1 MHYCN
6 TPHLYGQRELFIVT
20 RACVPPQPCRYLRP
34 CGMLNRIQC
43 LAYGTGSSM
52 RIGRAALIGS
62 AVLAAALVV
71 VLWAVPS
78 LLDWTRYRDSVESL
92 ATSGIGRPV
101 RIDGAISLHLL
112 PQPILTASGI
122 AVDDTGDGVVLT
134 AQELRLRVALGS
146 LLAGKVDARDL
157 TLRGAD
163 LRLPWPPAS
172 GALAQRPPAW
182 LTGLQARVEQSRIQV
197 GGLAVTGID
206 AVLTTDPETGTLS
219 AAGTGQVGP
228 RPWRFTARLTRPGR
242 DDAAGLDVSLD
253 GLGPLRD
260 TGGTFSGQL
269 AGDGALMGRVAGR
282 GSDLARLLP
291 GPAVAW
297 RGEGRLNAAAGLAV
311 ADELAL
317 EIGGSPA
324 RGAVALRVLPEAR
337 LDLALAAGRLDL
349 DAWLPVLLRGAE
361 TTMPT
366 GIDLSAEAA
375 TLAGGT
381 LRRLRGAFDLD
392 PDGVT
397 VRDVAA
403 MLPGDAQINLS
414 GRLPRRPRTE
424 GAAPRPVLFEGTGH
438 LAAPDRRSTFRWLE
452 TAFPMGLERL
462 PPAVLKAAD
471 LSAKLSVGPGQ
482 ASLAELQGSLDG
494 NQVTGG
500 LAIKLG
506 PRLSIGAGL
515 SFNQLALDPWL
526 PDVSKLA
533 TPAGMAN
540 ALATAATVDADV
552 HLQVKNATWRGLL
565 MGQVA
570 LDAQTEATRLTLRRL
585 EADPVG
591 MRLTASGTV
600 GEGGRVTEGR
610 IELAAPD
617 LTSLRTVL
625 PAELPVLRPLLRGP
639 GTGLLQFSGPPD
651 AMAAKLSLEASDLRV
666 EAQPTLNLLTRRWVG
681 PVTLRHPGAPRLL
694 EQAGLGAT
702 AAWLGDGSMSLLAQ
716 VTASEGRA
724 VLDHFNLIAGTLR
737 AGGQLTFEWPGER
750 GIPRVAVSGQIA
762 AETLPL
768 PLLYLR
774 SPNPLPVAALLG
786 WQAAVQ
792 LNAAQVLLGQTPAL
806 QDLAVQLALQDG
818 VLTVPNV
825 SARLAGGMVSGSVT
839 WEASGEPPRLSARLD
854 IADAAVAAPTLDTAL
869 DLTEGAVDAKLDLTA
884 AGYSPA
890 ALLATLS
897 GSANISVRD
906 GMVGGFDIP
915 ALAAALADAD
925 RSRIPAQVSKAL
937 TAGVSPFSRLDLP
950 LQVRR
955 GVFSGEGTLASP
967 AGNARITGSI
977 DMLSAAADLL
987 VAVRP
992 GAATEPSGPEL
1003 SLRVTG
1009 AAAGLQR
1016 TPELAGLSMW
1026 LAERP

>member
-1 MHYCN
+1 
-6 TPHLYGQRELFIVT
+6 
-20 RACVPPQPCRYLRP
+20 
-34 CGMLNRIQC
+34 
-43 LAYGTGSSM
+43 M
-52 RIGRAALIGS
+52 RLGRAALIGS
-62 AVLAAALVV
+62 AVLVAILVA

-92 ATSGIGRPV
+92 ATSGVGRPV
-101 RIDGAISLHLL
+101 RIGGAISLHLL

-122 AVDDTGDGVVLT
+122 SVDDTGDGVVLT
-134 AQELRLRVALGS
+134 AQELRLRVALGP

-163 LRLPWPPAS
+163 LRLPWPPAP

-182 LTGLQARVEQSRIQV
+182 LTGLQARVEESRIQV

-206 AVLTTDPETGTLS
+206 AVLTTDPESGTLS
-219 AAGTGQVGP
+219 ATGIGQVGA

-242 DDAAGLDVSLD
+242 DNAAGLDVSLD
-253 GLGPLRD
+253 GQGPLRD

-282 GSDLARLLP
+282 GSDLAQLLP
-291 GPAVAW
+291 GPAVPW
-297 RGEGRLNAAAGLAV
+297 RGEGRLSAAAGLAV

-349 DAWLPVLLRGAE
+349 DAWLPVLVRGAE

-403 MLPGDAQINLS
+403 VLPGDAQLNLS

-424 GAAPRPVLFEGTGH
+424 GTGPRPVLFEGTGH
-438 LAAPDRRSTFRWLE
+438 LTAPDLRSTLRWLE
-452 TAFPMGLERL
+452 AGFPVGLERL
-462 PPAVLKAAD
+462 PPDVLKTAD
-471 LSAKLSVGPGQ
+471 LSAKLSVGAGQ
-482 ASLAELQGSLDG
+482 ASLAELQGALDG
-494 NQVTGG
+494 DQLTGG

-515 SFNQLALDPWL
+515 SFDRLMLDPWL
-526 PDVSKLA
+526 PDVSKLV
-533 TPAGMAN
+533 TPAGMAD
-540 ALATAATVDADV
+540 ALAAAATVDADV
-552 HLQVKNATWRGLL
+552 HIQVKNSTWRGLL

-591 MRLTASGTV
+591 MRLTASGTM

-617 LTSLRTVL
+617 LASLRSVL

-651 AMAAKLSLEASDLRV
+651 AMVAKLSLEGSDLRV
-666 EAQPTLNLLTRRWVG
+666 EAQPTLNLLTRRWTG

-694 EQAGLGAT
+694 EQAGLGGT

-716 VTASEGRA
+716 VTAIQGRA
-724 VLDHFNLIAGTLR
+724 VLDHFDLIAGTLR
-737 AGGQLTFEWPGER
+737 ASGQLTFELPGEK
-750 GIPRVAVSGQIA
+750 GGPRVAVSGQVA

-768 PLLYLR
+768 PLPYWR
-774 SPNPLPVAALLG
+774 SPDPLPVAALLG

-792 LNAAQVLLGQTPAL
+792 LDAAQVLLGQTPAL
-806 QDLAVQLALQDG
+806 QDLSAQLALRDG
-818 VLTVPNV
+818 ALTIPSV
-825 SARLAGGMVSGSVT
+825 SARLAGGTISGSAT
-839 WEASGEPPRLSARLD
+839 WEASSEPPRLSARLD
-854 IADAAVAAPTLDTAL
+854 MADAALAGPALDTAL
-869 DLTEGAVDAKLDLTA
+869 DLTEGTINAKLDLTA

-897 GSANISVRD
+897 GSTDISIRD
-906 GMVGGFDIP
+906 GVVAGLDIP
-915 ALAAALADAD
+915 AVATAVANPD
-925 RSRIPAQVSKAL
+925 RSRIPAEASKAL
-937 TAGVSPFSRLDLP
+937 TAGVSPFSSLDLP

-955 GVFSGEGTLASP
+955 GVFSGEGTLTSP

-977 DMLSAAADLL
+977 DMLSAAADLR
-987 VAVRP
+987 VVIRP

-1003 SLRVTG
+1003 GLRVTG
-1009 AAAGLQR
+1009 PAGSLLR
-1016 TPELAGLSMW
+1016 TPELAGLSLW